1 MAEPQG
7 EDPPFEPKNIL
18 VTGSAGF
25 MYVLL
30 YPPHTLISSTRAL
43 SYFGSFTLRLLLLAL
58 LLLPPR
64 VAMRTTCGALVST
77 RPTRTLRPGLS

>member
-30 YPPHTLISSTRAL
+30 YLLSLPHALFHTLEASRC
-43 SYFGSFTLRLLLLAL
+43 F
-58 LLLPPR
+58 
-64 VAMRTTCGALVST
+64 
-77 RPTRTLRPGLS
+77 